1 MYYGSWD
8 NDLMDGYGEYYYKN
22 GDKFIGYYKKDL
34 KHGKGT
40 YYFKNGVVLKGKWIK
55 GKKEG
60 EFNLKTP
67 FSNSKSE
74 IILRYENDIQLK
86 N

>member
-1 MYYGSWD
+1 M
-8 NDLMDGYGEYYYKN
+8 NDYREYYFKN
-22 GDKFIGYYKKDL
+22 DDKFIGYYKKDL
-34 KHGKGT
+34 KHGKGS
-40 YYFKNGVVLKGKWIK
+40 YFFKNGIILKGKWIK

>member
-1 MYYGSWD
+1 MYYGMWD
-8 NDLMDGYGEYYYKN
+8 NDLMDGYGEYHYKN
-22 GDKFIGYYKKDL
+22 GDKFVGYYKKDL
-34 KHGKGT
+34 KHGKGK

-60 EFNLKTP
+60 EFILTSTA
-67 FSNSKSE
+67 SNNKNE
-74 IILRYENDIQLK
+74 IILRYENDVQLK